1 MIEFLQVIDGVLFL
15 TIAYHIIKLSPL
27 LEMAQFT
34 NMPTLN
40 TYKTLPRE
48 ALINSMNN
56 AYESK
61 ITTSCVSKLS
71 NSGAITCVAALGLAH
86 ESHIHLSRVNQR
98 FPSKQG
104 ILMNKPARHIKVSY
118 TSKFHYAGM
127 TFAHQNVD
135 LIRAS

>member
-34 NMPTLN
+34 NMPTSN
-40 TYKTLPRE
+40 AYKTLPRE

-61 ITTSCVSKLS
+61 ITNSCVSKLS
-71 NSGAITCVAALGLAH
+71 NSGAITYVCRLGFGNF
-86 ESHIHLSRVNQR
+86 ESHIHLSRVNQG
-98 FPSKQG
+98 FPSKQE
-104 ILMNKPARHIKVSY
+104 ILMNKPARRIKVSY

-127 TFAHQNVD
+127 TFAH
-135 LIRAS
+135 